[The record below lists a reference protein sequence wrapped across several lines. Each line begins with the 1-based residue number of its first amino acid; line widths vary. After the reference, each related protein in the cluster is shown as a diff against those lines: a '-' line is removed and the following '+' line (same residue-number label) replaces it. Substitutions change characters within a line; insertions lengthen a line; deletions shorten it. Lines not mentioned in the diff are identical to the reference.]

1 MALREINLVPSNIL
15 ARRQLLRHFS
25 FWAGCLVILLAP
37 IFGFYVYQAGATTA
51 QNRSFTNSNDINK
64 HLLQQIDAVK
74 RIQKE
79 LELLN
84 QQQADLQAVIGH
96 SDYSRILF
104 KLADTVN
111 SYTWIESLRIDS
123 VDSPKNPTELQVNG
137 YARTN
142 EALGNFLNRLTGD
155 PMFENVVLKYAKE
168 KQMEKSDAIDENPA
182 KRVQFEIVFNILRG

>member
-37 IFGFYVYQAGATTA
+37 IFGFYVYRAGATTA
-51 QNRSFTNSNDINK
+51 QNSSFADPDDINK

-96 SDYSRILF
+96 SDYSKILF
-104 KLADTVN
+104 KLVDTVN
-111 SYTWIESLRIDS
+111 GNTWLKSLQFDS
-123 VDSPKNPTELQVNG
+123 GKKPKEPIMLQVSG
-137 YARTN
+137 YATTN
-142 EALGNFLNRLTGD
+142 EALGNFLNRLGSD
-155 PMFENVVLKYAKE
+155 PLFENVVLKYAKE
-168 KQMEKSDAIDENPA
+168 TLMEKSDVNDEKPA
-182 KRVQFEIVFNILRG
+182 KQVEFEIVCGILRG

>member
-51 QNRSFTNSNDINK
+51 QNRTIANPDDINK
-64 HLLQQIDAVK
+64 HLVQQIDAIK
-74 RIQKE
+74 RIQEE

-84 QQQADLQAVIGH
+84 KQQADLQAVVGH
-96 SDYSRILF
+96 SNYSKILF

-111 SYTWIESLRIDS
+111 GSTWLKSLQIDS
-123 VDSPKNPTELQVNG
+123 GSNPKDPIMLQISG
-137 YARTN
+137 YAATN
-142 EALGNFLNRLTGD
+142 EALGNFLNRLGGD
-155 PMFENVVLKYAKE
+155 PMFDNVVLKYATETLMK
-168 KQMEKSDAIDENPA
+168 KSDVNDEKPA
-182 KRVQFEIVFNILRG
+182 KGVEFEITCRILFG

>member
-15 ARRQLLRHFS
+15 VRRQLLRHLS

-37 IFGFYVYQAGATTA
+37 IFGFYVYRAGATLA
-51 QNRSFTNSNDINK
+51 QKRSFTNSININK
-64 HLLQQIDAVK
+64 QLSQKINTVK
-74 RIQKE
+74 RIQEE
-79 LELLN
+79 LKKLN
-84 QQQADLQAVIGH
+84 QKQTALQAVIGH
-96 SDYSRILF
+96 SNYSKIIF

-111 SYTWIESLRIDS
+111 RQTWLESLRIDS
-123 VDSPKNPTELQVNG
+123 DNRPKSPTALQVNG

-155 PMFENVVLKYAKE
+155 PMFENVILKYAKE
-168 KQMEKSDAIDENPA
+168 TQMKKSDAIDKNPP

>member
-37 IFGFYVYQAGATTA
+37 IFGFYVYRAGATTA
-51 QNRSFTNSNDINK
+51 QNRTIANPDDINK
-64 HLLQQIDAVK
+64 HMSQQVGTVK

-84 QQQADLQAVIGH
+84 KQQADLQAIVGH
-96 SDYSRILF
+96 SDYSRILS

-111 SYTWIESLRIDS
+111 GYTWLKSLKIDS
-123 VDSPKNPTELQVNG
+123 GSNPKDPTMLQISG
-137 YARTN
+137 RATTN
-142 EALGNFLNRLTGD
+142 EALGNFLNRLGSN
-155 PMFENVVLKYAKE
+155 PLFENVVLKYATE
-168 KQMEKSDAIDENPA
+168 TLMEKSDVNDENPE
-182 KRVQFEIVFNILRG
+182 KRVEFEIVCRILYG